1 MKHSFKAVTISVSLF
16 TFCLKAS
23 KQSIKITRRIIKKNI
38 NFYFNFKQIF
48 CPFNVTIAMLLAFL
62 PLTNIRGSIGKE
74 ILTFFKQKPY
84 VNSFINN
91 KFKKNNM
98 IKKNNPPFI
107 FIIFITITMYQASL
121 PFSFILASIEEAAFT
136 FI

>member
-1 MKHSFKAVTISVSLF
+1 
-16 TFCLKAS
+16 
-23 KQSIKITRRIIKKNI
+23 
-38 NFYFNFKQIF
+38 
-48 CPFNVTIAMLLAFL
+48 MLLAFL
-62 PLTNIRGSIGKE
+62 PLTNIRCSIGKE
-74 ILTFFKQKPY
+74 ILTFFKQKPC
-84 VNSFINN
+84 VKSFINN

-107 FIIFITITMYQASL
+107 FITITMNQASL